1 MEQKQSTVVMC
12 DRRHCIPRRLSRG
25 QVSVNV
31 GDLGYVTEKERFGS
45 ALDVIGD
52 FTELIGSPSITRK
65 S

>member
-31 GDLGYVTEKERFGS
+31 GDLGYVTEKEIIIWFG
-45 ALDVIGD
+45 AG
-52 FTELIGSPSITRK
+52 RHW
-65 S
+65 